1 MNVVLSQ
8 YDGDYFSVQFTDG
21 FSSEVLSAVRKV
33 SGRVWNNEKKLW
45 LIPDRQASCKQLLES
60 LYETGLFTVA
70 PGEKPAAAGR
80 PFLP

>member
-45 LIPDRQASCKQLLES
+45 LIPDRQAVSFHRDRKPGCRSQA
-60 LYETGLFTVA
+60 A
-70 PGEKPAAAGR
+70 P
-80 PFLP
+80 